1 MSKGAS
7 CGCPLN
13 TVSNGDSSQQIA
25 RTMVANVAKLSPSPP
40 FLHSSTPSSSQTQYA
55 IKLSRDFK
63 AKMILKHAEYI
74 MSKAFECKALRSSQG
89 LGDLESAIATN
100 NGEPITRPNIIIVIF
115 WVHHETKYLYCHFS
129 GKHQILFSL
138 DFLSL
143 SVLIL
148 CLMIQRTQRKASIGY
163 DILFANSRD
172 IYVLQGSGYKKIS
185 LFRKLSNLQNKLIVH
200 EDGTVRLALDLDWG
214 AWPGIFIKGGFSAEG
229 IWLEITIVTI
239 EVMNRIPDWQK
250 RVAGQA
256 QSETSLAIDGG
267 EGGALGGR
275 LS

>member
-1 MSKGAS
+1 MTLLKSLRKVILVDHYCGNYFLSVPHCLLKKPLQLSVIKKLPQQTKYLHIKYIIIIVITIKITTHIITIFITATTDHHSHHHHHCNWCVVQGFPRMSKGAS

-40 FLHSSTPSSSQTQYA
+40 FLHSSTPSSSQTHYA
-55 IKLSRDFK
+55 IGLSRVFRV
-63 AKMILKHAEYI
+63 KMILKHAEYI
-74 MSKAFECKALRSSQG
+74 MSKACQCKALRSSKG

-115 WVHHETKYLYCHFS
+115 WVHHETKYLCCHFS

-148 CLMIQRTQRKASIGY
+148 CSMIRRTQRKALIGY

-172 IYVLQGSGYKKIS
+172 I
-185 LFRKLSNLQNKLIVH
+185 
-200 EDGTVRLALDLDWG
+200 
-214 AWPGIFIKGGFSAEG
+214 
-229 IWLEITIVTI
+229 
-239 EVMNRIPDWQK
+239 
-250 RVAGQA
+250 
-256 QSETSLAIDGG
+256 
-267 EGGALGGR
+267 
-275 LS
+275 